1 MPTIFAEIRVAI
13 CTSLLRACASFFLSA
28 SSFFLPAAFLRS
40 ASSFFSRA
48 FRSLGMWG
56 NAQPSRN
63 SPLTAPIATRGAI
76 GAVRGRLREA
86 WLFFNL
92 DFYVLFS
99 LFNFLLPRKHII
111 VCIPCKSL
119 EDSQWLRRR

>member
-13 CTSLLRACASFFLSA
+13 CTSLFRACASFFLSV
-28 SSFFLPAAFLRS
+28 SCFFLRSASAFLRS

-86 WLFFNL
+86 WLFL
-92 DFYVLFS
+92 T
-99 LFNFLLPRKHII
+99 
-111 VCIPCKSL
+111 
-119 EDSQWLRRR
+119 